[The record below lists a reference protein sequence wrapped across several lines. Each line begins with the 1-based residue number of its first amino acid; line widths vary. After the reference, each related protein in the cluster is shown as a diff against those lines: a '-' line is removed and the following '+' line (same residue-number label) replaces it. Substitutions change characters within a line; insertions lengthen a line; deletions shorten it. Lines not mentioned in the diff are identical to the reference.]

1 MVWIYTEEI
10 VNNNIIKI
18 LIMSSVLTFGF
29 AGDIQGKI
37 TFDGKA
43 PKMKSL
49 RMDADPVCVA
59 NNEVAPRREWLILDE
74 NNGLKNVLVFVK
86 ESSAGSSLAGE
97 FNLPEHPAVIDQN
110 GCIYVPHVLGV
121 MVGQKLDILNSDGTL
136 HNIHALPKINKEF
149 NNAMPRSKKRMTVQF
164 DKSEAPFKVKCD
176 VHPWMGAF
184 IGVFDHPYFAVTGD
198 DGSYVISGLEPGDYV
213 IEAWH
218 EKLGSQTANVTVGDS
233 AANFTFKKPEKT
245 KKK

>member
-1 MVWIYTEEI
+1 MVWIYKEEI

-18 LIMSSVLTFGF
+18 LILSSVMAFGF

-59 NNEVAPRREWLILDE
+59 NNEVTPRKEWLILDE

-86 ESSAGSSLAGE
+86 ESPSTPLSGDYSPPP
-97 FNLPEHPAVIDQN
+97 NPAVIDQN
-110 GCIYVPHVLGV
+110 GCVYVPHVLGV
-121 MVGQKLDILNSDGTL
+121 MVGQNLDILNSDGPL
-136 HNIHALPKINKEF
+136 HNINALPKVNKEF
-149 NNAMPRSKKRMTVQF
+149 NKAMPRSKKRMTVQF
-164 DKSEAPFKVKCD
+164 NRSEAPFKVKCD

-198 DGSYVISGLEPGDYV
+198 DGSYVISGLESGDYI

-233 AANFTFKKPEKT
+233 AANFTFKKPEK
-245 KKK
+245 KKKK

>member
-1 MVWIYTEEI
+1 
-10 VNNNIIKI
+10 
-18 LIMSSVLTFGF
+18 LTFSF
-29 AGDIQGKI
+29 AGDIHGKI

-59 NNEVAPRREWLILDE
+59 NNEVAPRKEWLILDE

-86 ESSAGSSLAGE
+86 ESPSGGSLEGDL
-97 FNLPEHPAVIDQN
+97 NLVEKHAVIDQK
-110 GCIYVPHVLGV
+110 GCVYVPHVLGV

-136 HNIHALPKINKEF
+136 HNIHALPKVNKEF
-149 NNAMPRSKKRMTVQF
+149 NKAMPRSKKQMTVQF

-184 IGVFDHPYFAVTGD
+184 IAVFDHPYFAVTGD
-198 DGSYVISGLEPGDYV
+198 DGSYVISDLEPGDYV

-233 AANFTFKKPEKT
+233 AANFTFKKPS

>member
-1 MVWIYTEEI
+1 M
-10 VNNNIIKI
+10 NNNIIKI
-18 LIMSSVLTFGF
+18 LILSSIVTFCF

-37 TFDGKA
+37 SFDGKA

-59 NNEVAPRREWLILDE
+59 NNTVVPRREWLILDE
-74 NNGLKNVLVFVK
+74 NNGIKNVLVFVK
-86 ESSAGSSLAGE
+86 ESSNKSLEGE
-97 FNLPEHPAVIDQN
+97 FNAPENPAVIDQN
-110 GCIYVPHVLGV
+110 GCVYVPHVLGV

-136 HNIHALPKINKEF
+136 HNIHALPKVNKEF
-149 NNAMPRSKKRMTVQF
+149 NKAMPRSKKRMTVQF

-184 IGVFDHPYFAVTGD
+184 IGVFEHPYFAVTDD
-198 DGSYVISGLEPGDYV
+198 DGSYVISGLESGDYI

-218 EKLGSQTANVTVGDS
+218 ERLGSQTANVTVGDS
-233 AANFTFKKPEKT
+233 AANFTFKKPEK
-245 KKK
+245 KKKK

>member
-1 MVWIYTEEI
+1 M
-10 VNNNIIKI
+10 NNNIIKI
-18 LIMSSVLTFGF
+18 LILSSIVTFCF

-37 TFDGKA
+37 SFDGKA

-59 NNEVAPRREWLILDE
+59 NNTVVPRREWLILDE
-74 NNGLKNVLVFVK
+74 NNGIKNVLVFVK
-86 ESSAGSSLAGE
+86 ESSNKSLEGE
-97 FNLPEHPAVIDQN
+97 FNAPENPAVIDQN
-110 GCIYVPHVLGV
+110 GCVYVPHVLGV

-136 HNIHALPKINKEF
+136 HNIHALPRVNKEF
-149 NNAMPRSKKRMTVQF
+149 NKAMPRSKKRMTVQF

-184 IGVFDHPYFAVTGD
+184 IGVFEHPYFAVTDD

-218 EKLGSQTANVTVGDS
+218 ERLGSQTANVTVGDS
-233 AANFTFKKPEKT
+233 AANFTFKKPEK
-245 KKK
+245 KKKK

>member
-1 MVWIYTEEI
+1 MVRIYLEEI
-10 VNNNIIKI
+10 VNNNINKI
-18 LIMSSVLTFGF
+18 LILSSVLTFSF

-59 NNEVAPRREWLILDE
+59 NNEVAPRKEWLILDE

-86 ESSAGSSLAGE
+86 ESPSNSLSSDYSP
-97 FNLPEHPAVIDQN
+97 PENPAVIDQN
-110 GCIYVPHVLGV
+110 GCVYVPHVLGM
-121 MVGQKLDILNSDGTL
+121 MVGQDLDILNSDGTL
-136 HNIHALPKINKEF
+136 HNIHALPKVNKEF
-149 NNAMPRSKKRMTVQF
+149 NKAMPRSKKRMTVQF

-184 IGVFDHPYFAVTGD
+184 IGVFDHPYFAVTND

>member
-1 MVWIYTEEI
+1 VD
-10 VNNNIIKI
+10 NNINKI
-18 LIMSSVLTFGF
+18 LILSSVLTFSF
-29 AGDIQGKI
+29 AGDIHGKI

-59 NNEVAPRREWLILDE
+59 NNEVAPRKEWLILDE

-86 ESSAGSSLAGE
+86 ESPSGGSLEGDL
-97 FNLPEHPAVIDQN
+97 NLVEKHAVIDQN
-110 GCIYVPHVLGV
+110 GCVYVPHVLGV

-136 HNIHALPKINKEF
+136 HNIHALPKVNKEF
-149 NNAMPRSKKRMTVQF
+149 NKAMPRSKKQMTVQF

-233 AANFTFKKPEKT
+233 AANFTFKKPS